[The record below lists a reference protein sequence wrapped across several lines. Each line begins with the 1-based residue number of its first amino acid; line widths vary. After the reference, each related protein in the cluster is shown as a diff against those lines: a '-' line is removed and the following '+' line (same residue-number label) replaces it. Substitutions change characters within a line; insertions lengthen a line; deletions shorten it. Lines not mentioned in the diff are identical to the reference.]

1 MITELMDQ
9 LGQEWFKTRCGIP
22 TASNFGKILSPTG
35 KPSTQAVKYAYQLA
49 GERITGIKEEGY
61 SNANMQAGMDREEEG
76 RNFFEF
82 SQGVTLT
89 QVGICYPNERKEYSC
104 SPDSL
109 ILDAEEGFEQK
120 NPIITTQVEY
130 LLAGKLPTI
139 YIPQVQGSMLI
150 TGYKAWWFL
159 SYYPSLKPLIIRVER
174 DEKYIELLK
183 TAIYKFN
190 KELDD
195 IVKKIR

>member
-1 MITELMDQ
+1 MKYESMAQ
-9 LGQEWFKTRCGIP
+9 CSVEWFKARCGIP
-22 TASNFGKILSPTG
+22 TSSNFGKILSPTG
-35 KPSTQAVKYAYQLA
+35 RPSKQAEKYMYQLA

-104 SPDSL
+104 SPDGL
-109 ILDAEEGFEQK
+109 MLDKEEGFEQK

-130 LLAGKLPTI
+130 LLSGKMPGV
-139 YIPQVQGSMLI
+139 YVPQVQGSMLV
-150 TGYKAWWFL
+150 TGYKGWWFL
-159 SYYPSLKPLIIRVER
+159 SYYPGLKPLVIRVER

-183 TAIYKFN
+183 TELYKFN
-190 KELDD
+190 KELKA
-195 IVKKIR
+195 IVDKIK